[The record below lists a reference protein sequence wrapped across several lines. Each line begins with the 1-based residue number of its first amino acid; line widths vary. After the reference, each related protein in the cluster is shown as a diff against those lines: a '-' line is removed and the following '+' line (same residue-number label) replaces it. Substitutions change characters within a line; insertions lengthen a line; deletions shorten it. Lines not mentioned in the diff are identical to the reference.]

1 MTPTTHLGI
10 EAHWPTFSFYL
21 TEHQCKRNP
30 QIVGSAAGLSD
41 AVTIAGPTGPE
52 LFRRLRDSGI
62 EVPALFDGLGY
73 MPDKTRLEP
82 QDWVRRQFLAGSV
95 RPLLPGIYLP
105 WDKDGGSDFELA
117 ASVREQGRIGSD
129 VGAAVLIALDARW
142 LAKRTDFLIEAL
154 ERANTHVALVLAHR
168 ADPLSLSGAVQGL
181 RRVASRVKPMSLLR
195 SDHGAIGAL
204 AFGADHASIGLMTST
219 RHYST
224 PAMRAWRRP
233 GGTARLFVR
242 PLLDWFLASDIAGW
256 TAAGS
261 DITCPLVCCKGQRLE
276 RFDDP
281 DLDATWHN
289 MNALAD
295 FAKHIC
301 NATASDRGIEFM
313 EQCHSAA
320 SRYGLAGFNGPDNP
334 KAQLTGWVL
343 S

>member
-1 MTPTTHLGI
+1 MTPITHLGI

-21 TEHQCKRNP
+21 TEYQYKRNP

-62 EVPALFDGLGY
+62 GLPALFDGLGY
-73 MPDKTRLEP
+73 MPDKKRLEP
-82 QDWVRRQFLAGSV
+82 EDWVRRQLLAGSV

-117 ASVREQGRIGSD
+117 ASVRDQSRIASD
-129 VGAAVLIALDARW
+129 VGAAMLIAIDAQW
-142 LAKRTDFLIEAL
+142 LAKRVEFMIEAL
-154 ERANTHVALVLAHR
+154 GSANTPVALVLAHR
-168 ADPLSLSGAVQGL
+168 ADPLSASGAVQGL
-181 RRVASRVKPMSLLR
+181 RRVASRVRPLSLLR

-204 AFGADHASIGLMTST
+204 AFGTEHASIGLMTST
-219 RHYST
+219 RHYAT
-224 PAMRAWRRP
+224 QAMGAWRRP
-233 GGTARLFVR
+233 GASARLFVR

-289 MNALAD
+289 MNSLAD
-295 FAKHIC
+295 FANHIC

-313 EQCHSAA
+313 EQCRSAA